1 MSNANVASVTNTEKN
16 KQTDRQTFQTKRV
29 WSPQPVTIISKLKY
43 QTSLLD
49 FYFLYLLVFKINH

>member
-1 MSNANVASVTNTEKN
+1 MSNANVVSVTNTEKN
-16 KQTDRQTFQTKRV
+16 TDRQTFQTKRV